1 MENDRRP
8 CLVLTAWPADRPV
21 APFAQ
26 GLVDARL
33 AACVHAGPVGAS
45 VYRWHGAVESVEERP
60 LVIKTVR
67 ACLVA
72 LQAHVM
78 AAHPYEVPEWLVLD
92 VDGSAA
98 YVAWL
103 GDSVTEPE
111 PTP

>member
-8 CLVLTAWPADRPV
+8 CLVFTSWPADRPV

-26 GLVDARL
+26 AIVEAQL
-33 AACVHAGPVGAS
+33 AGCVHAGPAGAS
-45 VYRWHGAVESVEERP
+45 VYRWNGALESAEERP
-60 LVIKTVR
+60 VVIKTVR

-72 LQAHVM
+72 LQAHVV
-78 AAHPYEVPEWLVLD
+78 AAHPYDVPEWLVVD

-103 GDSVTEPE
+103 GDSVTVPGTS
-111 PTP
+111 P